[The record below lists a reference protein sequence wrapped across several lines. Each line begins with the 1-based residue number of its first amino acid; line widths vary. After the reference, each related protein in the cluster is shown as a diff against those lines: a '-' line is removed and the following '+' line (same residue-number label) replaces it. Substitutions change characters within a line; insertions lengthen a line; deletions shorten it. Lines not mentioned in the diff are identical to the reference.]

1 MIYAINYFFCMISA
15 FFFKNFLTIILF
27 VVLGFII
34 LKYLIQKLSNIT
46 IILYLLF
53 IITLFSGGLVL
64 WLLPDKED
72 ILSDKVV
79 DSYYLGTLSFI
90 LLIALLISIG
100 YDLYT
105 LINHNKNKKRK
116 IEKENIINIE
126 KPIKATKKKNVTKK
140 TIKKK
145 ETKNKEK
152 KSVKKS
158 KE

>member
-15 FFFKNFLTIILF
+15 FFFKSFLTIVLF

-100 YDLYT
+100 YDLYK

-152 KSVKKS
+152 KSVKKN
-158 KE
+158 